1 MGPRWTRVTTT
12 SGAETELQQR
22 LELQEARAA
31 ELEAAHVDLS
41 RQLAERDTHLR
52 QLEAALARARTTIL
66 RMESELLEARAHSI
80 AGASD
85 DLKVLRGIGPSLER
99 ALHSLG
105 VRNFEQIASWTE
117 EDVWEIAGKLRTS
130 PERILRYDWIGGAR
144 EELERK
150 PAFG

>member
-1 MGPRWTRVTTT
+1 MDDTLAAKSELEERVDRLLTHTT
-12 SGAETELQQR
+12 
-22 LELQEARAA
+22 
-31 ELEAAHVDLS
+31 ELEAARGELT
-41 RQLAERDTHLR
+41 RQLAERDAHLR

-66 RMESELLEARAHSI
+66 RMETELLEARSHGV
-80 AGASD
+80 AGAVD

-117 EDVWEIAGKLRTS
+117 QDVWEIAGKLRTN

-150 PAFG
+150 PALG